1 MFYNHNQE
9 VKSKIYNKLTD
20 IKNHE
25 YDATN
30 IKGLLR
36 FELTLKRNFIKNNG
50 LIKRGNNSIEE
61 LSKMFPVILD
71 NAEALMQK
79 HIVGSMR
86 NGNFLSKKLQ
96 KKYIKR
102 YCKTHEAKYTKM
114 IGHCDD
120 CKKGIISVDGKVVD
134 YFNELNL
141 SPLHTSKEFDYIPS
155 FACLLGKD
163 ADAKIKKFVEKEIAK
178 IQ

>member
-9 VKSKIYNKLTD
+9 VSTKIYNKLVD
-20 IKNHE
+20 LKNQN
-25 YDATN
+25 YDTVC

-36 FELTLKRNFIKNNG
+36 FELTLKRNFLKNNG
-50 LIKRGNNSIEE
+50 LIKSGNNSIEE

-79 HIVGSMR
+79 HIVGPMWNS
-86 NGNFLSKKLQ
+86 NFLSKKLQ

-102 YCKTHEAKYTKM
+102 YCKIHEAKYIKM

-120 CKKGIISVDGKVVD
+120 CKKALYLSTGKQLTISTSLTYPRFIQAKS
-134 YFNELNL
+134 LTI
-141 SPLHTSKEFDYIPS
+141 SPLSR
-155 FACLLGKD
+155 ACSVKM
-163 ADAKIKKFVEKEIAK
+163 KMRR
-178 IQ
+178 